1 MRTAFLSSSF
11 LSLFA
16 TLGVAQTEVWGLDLF
31 NDAFFTSNTGDF
43 VGGYTP
49 IGAPNNEQ
57 VYALDFD
64 ATATTLWGV
73 RDSTKEYGTF
83 DLTTGQF
90 TAIGPVSG
98 PTSIITGLTAAK
110 NGTDWYLLEYGPSLT
125 THLWVGDITT
135 GSFNYVGTMGLNSLM
150 IDISIDVQGNLYGYD
165 LLLNSLYSIDPST
178 GLATL
183 IGPTGQ
189 PTEYAQG
196 MDFDWSTGILYAALF
211 NSDFSSVFAEMDL
224 STGFANVLQDTT
236 PLSVEC
242 EIAVKSSGGSTMG
255 SAYCFGDGSG
265 MACPCGNNGV
275 AGEGCANSSGS
286 GGVVSSFG
294 SSSASA
300 DLLWFNGSN
309 LLPGQ
314 PALLFVGENAVN
326 NGNGALFGDGLRCAG
341 LNVIRLGVMVP
352 DVNGDASWGPGLG
365 ALGGWTSGDV
375 RRFQT
380 WYRDPNGSPC
390 GFGFNLTNGVEVTF
404 TP

>member
-16 TLGVAQTEVWGLDLF
+16 TLGVAQTEVWGLDLR

-49 IGAPNNEQ
+49 IGAGDQ

-64 ATATTLWGV
+64 ATATTLWGI

-90 TAIGPVSG
+90 TGIGVVSG
-98 PTSIITGLTAAK
+98 PTSLITGLTAAK

-183 IGPTGQ
+183 IGPSGQ
-189 PTEYAQG
+189 PTNYAQG
-196 MDFDWSTGILYAALF
+196 MDFDWSDNTLYATLYTGGGTG
-211 NSDFSSVFAEMDL
+211 VFATFDL
-224 STGFANVLQDTT
+224 LTGFANVLQDTT
-236 PLSVEC
+236 PLGVEC
-242 EIAVKSSGGSTMG
+242 EIAVKSSGGSTIG
-255 SAYCFGDGSG
+255 TNQCFGDGSG
-265 MACPCGNNGV
+265 SACPCGNPSANG
-275 AGEGCANSSGS
+275 GCANATGDGS
-286 GGVVSSFG
+286 TLGAESTAGGTLNAG
-294 SSSASA
+294 NAI
-300 DLLWFNGSN
+300 
-309 LLPGQ
+309 PGQ
-314 PALLFVGENAVN
+314 PGLF
-326 NGNGALFGDGLRCAG
+326 FQGDNSIG
-341 LNVIRLGVMVP
+341 
-352 DVNGDASWGPGLG
+352 
-365 ALGGWTSGDV
+365 
-375 RRFQT
+375 
-380 WYRDPNGSPC
+380 
-390 GFGFNLTNGVEVTF
+390 
-404 TP
+404 

>member
-16 TLGVAQTEVWGLDLF
+16 TLGVAQTEVWGLDLR

-49 IGAPNNEQ
+49 IGAGDQ

-64 ATATTLWGV
+64 ATATTLWGI

-98 PTSIITGLTAAK
+98 PTSIITGITAAK
-110 NGTDWYLLEYGPSLT
+110 NGTDWYLLEYQGSLT
-125 THLWVGDITT
+125 TILWVGDITT

-196 MDFDWSTGILYAALF
+196 MDFDWSSGILYAALF
-211 NSDFSSVFAEMDL
+211 NSDFTSVFAEMDL

-242 EIAVKSSGGSTMG
+242 EIAVKSSGGSTIG
-255 SAYCFGDGSG
+255 TNQCFGDGSG
-265 MACPCGNNGV
+265 SACPCGNPGANG
-275 AGEGCANSSGS
+275 GCANATGDGS
-286 GGVVSSFG
+286 TLGAESTAGGTLNAG
-294 SSSASA
+294 NAI
-300 DLLWFNGSN
+300 
-309 LLPGQ
+309 PGQ
-314 PALLFVGENAVN
+314 PGLFFQGDNSI
-326 NGNGALFGDGLRCAG
+326 GGGSGISFGDGLRCCGA
-341 LNVIRLGVMVP
+341 NVVRLGVVVP
-352 DVNGDASWGPGLG
+352 DGNGDASLG
-365 ALGGWTSGDV
+365 DAQNLGGASAGDTKCY
-375 RRFQT
+375 QY
-380 WYRDPNGSPC
+380 WYRNPNGSPC
-390 GFGFNLTNGVEVTF
+390 GAGFNLSNAVSITW
-404 TP
+404 